1 MSRSVLT
8 SCLASLLALL
18 LLLSSGPLFAS
29 LRALPTSPATASYN
43 HCDSTAATTSSN
55 QTLLSAAPDC
65 LAHCAVPTAPVV
77 LLPLIPIQTPRT
89 LALSHAHASHYI
101 TPPSPPPK
109 AAAQ

>member
-8 SCLASLLALL
+8 SCLASFLAFL

-29 LRALPTSPATASYN
+29 LRALPASPATASHN
-43 HCDSTAATTSSN
+43 HCDSTATTSSS